1 MKRNL
6 GDIQYTVRF
15 VALEALLRIE
25 KGGAYSNLLL
35 RELMNQGRL
44 NDKDG
49 RLLTELVYGTISR
62 QLLLDYYLD
71 RFIKNA
77 RKVDPWVKTLLRLSL
92 YQMLYLD
99 KVPAHAIIHEAV
111 DIAKAKGNPGTGKFV
126 NGVLRTIQRQGVPD
140 LALIKDP
147 MERLATEI
155 SLPLWLTKKLVKQ
168 IGIEETSELGYALF
182 EPNHASGRIDLQR
195 ISQAA
200 AIERLQEEGIDA
212 RPSELSPYGVV
223 ADKGFMA
230 GSSLYKEGLLTIQD
244 ESSMLVAPA
253 MQIEPE
259 HHVLDACAAP
269 GGKTTHIA
277 TFLDPTCGGEVTA
290 LDVHEHKVKL
300 IEENAERLGV
310 FTTVY
315 AQKMDAREVKEEFS
329 AETFDRILVD
339 APCSG
344 LGLLRR
350 KPDIRYKKNASE
362 LANLPVIQLAILE
375 SCASVL
381 KSSGIL
387 TYSTCTILKEE
398 NQEVIETFL
407 QRHTDFERIDVLV
420 DPVLQSSIEDKMLTL
435 YPHQFYTDGFF
446 ICCLRKK

>member
-244 ESSMLVAPA
+244 ESSMLVAPVLQVA
-253 MQIEPE
+253 RDHQ
-259 HHVLDACAAP
+259 VLDACAAP
-269 GGKTTHIA
+269 GGKRPI
-277 TFLDPTCGGEVTA
+277 
-290 LDVHEHKVKL
+290 
-300 IEENAERLGV
+300 
-310 FTTVY
+310 
-315 AQKMDAREVKEEFS
+315 S
-329 AETFDRILVD
+329 
-339 APCSG
+339 
-344 LGLLRR
+344 
-350 KPDIRYKKNASE
+350 
-362 LANLPVIQLAILE
+362 LP
-375 SCASVL
+375 SCL
-381 KSSGIL
+381 P
-387 TYSTCTILKEE
+387 
-398 NQEVIETFL
+398 
-407 QRHTDFERIDVLV
+407 QRAA
-420 DPVLQSSIEDKMLTL
+420 K
-435 YPHQFYTDGFF
+435 
-446 ICCLRKK
+446 